1 MEESVARAIV
11 MRAPG
16 GPEVLKVE
24 RVEIGEPGPR
34 QVRLR
39 QTAVGVNFHDIYVR
53 TGLYQTLPLPGVP
66 GLEAV
71 GVVEAVGPGVEQVR
85 VGDRAGY
92 LTRAYGAYADERLV
106 DADLLIKLPDTVDD
120 RTAAATLLRGLT
132 AQMLAHHVHE
142 IRPGLTILVHA
153 ASGGVGRLLCQWAH
167 HMGASV
173 IGTVGS
179 EEKARSARESGC
191 DHVILYR
198 SENFVERVQAIT
210 GGRGVDVAYD
220 AVGKDTFM
228 GSMSC
233 LARLGHMVNF
243 GQASGPVDPVPM
255 ALLFQKS
262 NSVSRP
268 NLFHSLEDPA
278 RLEQMTT
285 SLFTA
290 LAQGVIT
297 PGTVHE
303 YRFEDIGLAQQD
315 MEARKTAGAV
325 ILVP

>member
-1 MEESVARAIV
+1 MARAIV

-24 RVEIGEPGPR
+24 NVDVGEPGAG

-53 TGLYQTLPLPGVP
+53 TGLYKTLPLPGIP

-71 GVVEAVGPGVEQVR
+71 GVVEAIGAGVDQVKTGDR
-85 VGDRAGY
+85 VGC
-92 LTRAYGAYADERLV
+92 LTASYGSYAEARLA
-106 DADLLIKLPDTVDD
+106 DADLLIKLPDSLDD
-120 RTAAATLLRGLT
+120 RTAAAALLRGLT
-132 AQMLAHHVHE
+132 AQMLAHHAHK
-142 IRPGLTILVHA
+142 IAPGLTVLVHA

-167 HMGASV
+167 HLGATV

-179 EEKARSARESGC
+179 EEKARSARENGC

-198 SENFVERVQAIT
+198 SESFVERVQAIT

-228 GSMSC
+228 GSMTC

-243 GQASGPVDPVPM
+243 GQASGPVDPIPM
-255 ALLFQKS
+255 SLLFQKS
-262 NSVSRP
+262 NSVTRP
-268 NLFHSLEDPA
+268 NLFHYIADRPRRQEMA
-278 RLEQMTT
+278 A
-285 SLFTA
+285 SLFNA
-290 LAQGVIT
+290 LAAGIIT
-297 PGTVHE
+297 LGSIHE
-303 YRFEDIGLAQQD
+303 YRFEDIGRAHQD
-315 MEARKTAGAV
+315 MEDRKTAGAV
-325 ILVP
+325 ILTL

>member
-1 MEESVARAIV
+1 MARAIV

-92 LTRAYGAYADERLV
+92 LTRAYGGYADARLV
-106 DADLLIKLPDTVDD
+106 DADLLIKLPDAVDD

-132 AQMLAHHVHE
+132 AQMLAHHVHG

-167 HMGASV
+167 HMGASI

-179 EEKARSARESGC
+179 EDKARSARENGC

-198 SENFVERVQAIT
+198 TENFVERVQAIT
-210 GGRGVDVAYD
+210 HGRGVDVAYD

-228 GSMSC
+228 GSMTC

-243 GQASGPVDPVPM
+243 GQASGPVDPIPM
-255 ALLFQKS
+255 SLLFQKS
-262 NSVSRP
+262 SSVSRP
-268 NLFHSLEDPA
+268 NLFHYLEDPA
-278 RLEQMTT
+278 RREQMTT

-290 LAQGVIT
+290 LAEGVIT